1 MGTDTKCAETGLAAV
16 REVRRLCAQGQAD
29 LDLRRRDDAMAAFKS
44 ALEKNPNADCAQ
56 DGVEESD
63 RFWIL
68 RAIVWT
74 VGATPDLL
82 VGAGLL
88 FAFFFMLLLT
98 AYIPGVYPV
107 LSRAPLARGVLSAR
121 LSLAPLDDK
130 ATKLDVG
137 TAMAAQIKERLQRFR
152 EEALR
157 GRQPDYELD
166 IGSAGEEFVDL
177 VSSDSG
183 LQDALGKA
191 RELSEQTKTI
201 GAIVGL
207 LQAALPIP
215 KLVVTGV
222 LGPPDRNGVD
232 STLSLEHN
240 GRLAAAAT
248 LSGPALDHDP
258 TASDYLRVAQPCA
271 VWVQYEIAR
280 VLTRGQIEPDAAES
294 YVHVR
299 EGLDQYLAGQ
309 EDAARV
315 AYEQAVLLNPQNWA
329 AHVNLAVLEA
339 RLSGNF
345 PRSIQIGEE
354 AWEEM
359 RAIGSPT
366 TEKQAAY
373 LAEAH
378 YYRLGYQLA
387 AQYANWLLSLDI
399 PPEQRPSRNDAERA
413 LEVAAQVAAEARL
426 MIDWYDGRDRGHRW
440 WKPFGTRAL
449 LSKEKRLRRFLVC
462 TVEPSAELVR
472 AGLLV
477 APFGDPE
484 AAERHAAPIRDRAA
498 DPDDLSYRALYNLAC
513 YEVTRGQINLDWP
526 DDPLLLALEH
536 LAVAF
541 KRTRGRPR
549 TEIARWA
556 RSDPALGPLQQTE
569 PYATVLEG
577 LIARY
582 EPRDVPA
589 PPVGRAT

>member
-1 MGTDTKCAETGLAAV
+1 MPLQAWVGICGFAVVLAAAVAYPSAIAGQPAPNPCAVPDALLAAGEKGPARTEYLRLLRRDPTTECASRGLQTINAPSAPKAKVPCEPADAAFDRGDLDAAASGYSEVGTDAKCAETGLAAV
-16 REVRRLCAQGQAD
+16 HEVRRLCAQGQVD

-56 DGVEESD
+56 EGIQESD

-88 FAFFFMLLLT
+88 FAIFFLLLLT
-98 AYIPGVYPV
+98 AYIPGVYAV

-137 TAMAAQIKERLQRFR
+137 TAMAAQIKERLQHFR

-222 LGPPDRNGVD
+222 LGPPDRNGVA
-232 STLSLEHN
+232 STLSLDHN
-240 GRLAAAAT
+240 GRLEAAAT

-258 TASDYLRVAQPCA
+258 TASDYMRVAQPCA
-271 VWVQYEIAR
+271 VWVQYEVAR

-299 EGLDQYLAGQ
+299 EGLDRYLAGQ

-315 AYEQAVLLNPQNWA
+315 AYERAVLLNPQNWA

-345 PRSIQIGEE
+345 SRSIQIGEE

-359 RAIGSPT
+359 RTIGSPT
-366 TEKQAAY
+366 
-373 LAEAH
+373 
-378 YYRLGYQLA
+378 
-387 AQYANWLLSLDI
+387 
-399 PPEQRPSRNDAERA
+399 
-413 LEVAAQVAAEARL
+413 
-426 MIDWYDGRDRGHRW
+426 
-440 WKPFGTRAL
+440 
-449 LSKEKRLRRFLVC
+449 
-462 TVEPSAELVR
+462 
-472 AGLLV
+472 
-477 APFGDPE
+477 
-484 AAERHAAPIRDRAA
+484 
-498 DPDDLSYRALYNLAC
+498 
-513 YEVTRGQINLDWP
+513 
-526 DDPLLLALEH
+526 
-536 LAVAF
+536 
-541 KRTRGRPR
+541 
-549 TEIARWA
+549 
-556 RSDPALGPLQQTE
+556 
-569 PYATVLEG
+569 
-577 LIARY
+577 
-582 EPRDVPA
+582 
-589 PPVGRAT
+589 